1 MRTIRVRIVPSG
13 PAAFLAN
20 KNDRLIVADAADLAT
35 SNPIVSLPLSA
46 LRAGMVINAPI
57 TTSNGL
63 AVQQIPSGVAIEMD
77 FT

>member
-13 PAAFLAN
+13 PAALLAN

-46 LRAGMVINAPI
+46 LSAGMVINVPI